1 MPRKH
6 THMPKKTYKNT
17 EKLRKTK
24 KKPKNIFSF
33 IEKSYNKTHKKMVWH
48 IFWVFCR
55 HVLLNYRFMI
65 TFGKTKHML
74 FRNVTAER
82 CKSRTYCG
90 THYGFLEFWYF
101 IIMFWKVCTCCL
113 YSDRSHAIDY
123 DHDHDQEYS
132 WILSITRISWMFGW
146 RTKMAYLMVSL
157 LENIET
163 ARMTN
168 HCRHWYSNLM
178 IVVSDAQDM
187 LLSRFILFQCV
198 CWVECC
204 IIYLRYDYS
213 HHIDLV

>member
-1 MPRKH
+1 MLKKHIHAQTKH
-6 THMPKKTYKNT
+6 TKIQKKRKKNQ
-17 EKLRKTK
+17 KYIQFYWKILQQ
-24 KKPKNIFSF
+24 NAQ
-33 IEKSYNKTHKKMVWH
+33 KMVWH

-74 FRNVTAER
+74 FWNVTAER
-82 CKSRTYCG
+82 CKSRSYCG
-90 THYGFLEFWYF
+90 RHYGFLKFWYF

-113 YSDRSHAIDY
+113 YSDRSHANDY
-123 DHDHDQEYS
+123 DHDHEQEYT
-132 WILSITRISWMFGW
+132 WILSITRISWMFGL

-187 LLSRFILFQCV
+187 LSSRFILYSMCMLS
-198 CWVECC
+198 WVLYHLSS
-204 IIYLRYDYS
+204 IRL
-213 HHIDLV
+213 